1 MYRVKSGYFVTWLKP
16 AVERVSSFEGGGMN
30 QTGQPSYALFAGNDS
45 SNLKTFVLEVDCYR
59 TEDALLAMEKAIS
72 ELKIC
77 QRQFGYGN
85 DSGVRAII
93 R

>member
-1 MYRVKSGYFVTWLKP
+1 MLRVVTLSRGLSPPSSGFRRL
-16 AVERVSSFEGGGMN
+16 RGGMN

>member
-1 MYRVKSGYFVTWLKP
+1 MNKSGEP
-16 AVERVSSFEGGGMN
+16 C
-30 QTGQPSYALFAGNDS
+30 YALFAGSDS
-45 SNLKTFVLEVDCYR
+45 HDLKTFVLEVDSYR

-77 QRQFGYGN
+77 QRQFGFGN
-85 DSGVRAII
+85 DSSVRAII

>member
-1 MYRVKSGYFVTWLKP
+1 MLRVVTLSRGLSPPSSGFRRL
-16 AVERVSSFEGGGMN
+16 RGGMN
-30 QTGQPSYALFAGNDS
+30 QTGQPSYALFAWNDS

>member
-1 MYRVKSGYFVTWLKP
+1 MLRVVTLSRGLNPPSSGFRRL
-16 AVERVSSFEGGGMN
+16 RGGMN

>member
-1 MYRVKSGYFVTWLKP
+1 MLRVVTLSRGLSPPSSGFRRL
-16 AVERVSSFEGGGMN
+16 RGGGMN

>member
-1 MYRVKSGYFVTWLKP
+1 
-16 AVERVSSFEGGGMN
+16 MN
-30 QTGQPSYALFAGNDS
+30 QSGQPNYSLFAGIDS
-45 SNLKTFVLEVDCYR
+45 DNLKTFVIEVDSYR

-72 ELKIC
+72 ELKLC

-85 DSGVRAII
+85 DSGVRAIV

>member
-1 MYRVKSGYFVTWLKP
+1 
-16 AVERVSSFEGGGMN
+16 MN
-30 QTGQPSYALFAGNDS
+30 QTGQLSYALFAGNDS
-45 SNLKTFVLEVDCYR
+45 NNLKTFVLEVDSYR
-59 TEDALLAMEKAIS
+59 TEDALLAMEEAIS

-77 QRQFGYGN
+77 QLQFGYGN